1 VARLS
6 TVRLLPGRLP
16 AHVLAPIVRPLA
28 AAGVTPMMISAAG
41 VAGNVVAAVLIA
53 RGELLFGGI
62 VMLISSA
69 LDMLDG
75 ALARATGRA
84 APTGAL
90 VDSVLDRVSEAVVLG
105 GVLAYALQRDNDE
118 QALLAFVAV
127 VGSLLVSY
135 VRARAEGLG
144 VTLTDGLFTRAE
156 RVVVMAIALIFGL
169 LRPALWLLAILTVL
183 TATQRLVLAYRK
195 VSERSAHPEAAAGP
209 PVSGDAEREDS
220 VGQ

>member
-1 VARLS
+1 MARLS
-6 TVRLLPGRLP
+6 AIRLLPGRLP
-16 AHVLAPIVRPLA
+16 AQVLAPIVQPLA
-28 AAGVTPMMISAAG
+28 VLGVTPMMISIVG
-41 VAGNVVAAVLIA
+41 VAGNVLSAVLIA
-53 RGELLFGGI
+53 RGTLAAGGI
-62 VMLISSA
+62 VTLISSA

-90 VDSVLDRVSEAVVLG
+90 TDSVLDRVSEAVVLG
-105 GVLAYALQRDNDE
+105 GVLAYALDRGNDE

-156 RVVVMAIALIFGL
+156 RVVVLSAALMFGL
-169 LRPALWLLAILTVL
+169 LRPALWLLAVLTVL
-183 TATQRLVLAYRK
+183 TAGQRLVLAYRK
-195 VSERSAHPEAAAGP
+195 VQALPAAPVADQAGN
-209 PVSGDAEREDS
+209 GDPAT
-220 VGQ
+220 Q